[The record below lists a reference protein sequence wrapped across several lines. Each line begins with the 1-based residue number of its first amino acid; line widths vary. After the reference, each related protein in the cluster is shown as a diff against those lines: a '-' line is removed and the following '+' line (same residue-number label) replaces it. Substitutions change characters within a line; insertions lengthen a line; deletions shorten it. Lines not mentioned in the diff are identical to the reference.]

1 VGSNDTDGF
10 EEGLREGVGVG
21 SLLLEGACV
30 LPLRDLIE
38 VDDAVIPEK
47 LTLFIFKF
55 LLKSWSLAC
64 SRFFSFLFCFTVIT
78 LLFISFKSRS
88 SDFDD
93 AWCDA
98 AVAVHNSSDTIKR
111 FNILI
116 IIAVSLFSNVVC
128 GGDSAMVEVFH
139 LF

>member
-1 VGSNDTDGF
+1 V
-10 EEGLREGVGVG
+10 GLREAVEVG
-21 SLLLEGACV
+21 SLLMEGAGV

-38 VDDAVIPEK
+38 MDDVVIPEK
-47 LTLFIFKF
+47 LTLLALKF

-64 SRFFSFLFCFTVIT
+64 SCFCFFLFCFTVIT

-98 AVAVHNSSDTIKR
+98 AVAGHNNSDTIKR
-111 FNILI
+111 FTILV

-128 GGDSAMVEVFH
+128 GGGSAMVEVFY